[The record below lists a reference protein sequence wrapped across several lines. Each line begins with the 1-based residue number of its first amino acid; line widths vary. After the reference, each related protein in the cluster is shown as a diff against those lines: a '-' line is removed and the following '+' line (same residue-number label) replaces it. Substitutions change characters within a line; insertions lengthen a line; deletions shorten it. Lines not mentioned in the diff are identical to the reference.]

1 MQTDLEKKETD
12 CFENTISCLIILSL
26 TKYFDKMITVF
37 ITIFDTSKKGLFCN
51 KLNMLW
57 GLES

>member
-37 ITIFDTSKKGLFCN
+37 ITIFDTSKKGVFCKN
-51 KLNMLW
+51 L
-57 GLES
+57 